1 MHEKQILP
9 AKNKRSANIMKEAFV
24 NPDNRSFFF
33 FFDTAKRLS
42 QEKFINNNINNNKY
56 KI

>member
-33 FFDTAKRLS
+33 FFFDTAKRLS
-42 QEKFINNNINNNKY
+42 QEKFINNNINNK
-56 KI
+56 